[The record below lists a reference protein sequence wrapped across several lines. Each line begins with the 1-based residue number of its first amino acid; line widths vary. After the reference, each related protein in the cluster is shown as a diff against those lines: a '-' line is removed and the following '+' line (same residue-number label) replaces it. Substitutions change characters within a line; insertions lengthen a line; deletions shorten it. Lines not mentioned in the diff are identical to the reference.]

1 MAEADLARYEQELL
15 RRNAALEE
23 RAAASIARAKAV
35 VEGTIPPSPGAADA
49 PDLEEY
55 SDVDDDPNDDDDDD
69 DARAR
74 PPTPPQ
80 AKRAEVAAAAA
91 AAKSPS
97 KQQPP
102 AAAKRA
108 TAASKTRARASS
120 GDASSIIRASASA
133 SAAPDL
139 DARDHNDAWED
150 AYDEDKYGRL
160 ARARIRALQDELAA
174 QARELREAHARLKER
189 DVELKRLLTE
199 KLSGAFYLTPVP
211 IRPRRR
217 GERRFLRT
225 FARRISPPRVPRSQS
240 RHISTPFNSTFDAYE
255 LHPDIIARVDPRP
268 SAAKA
273 QKTQQTAAD
282 KERKAALDARAQLE
296 AKERECAELRREM
309 DRASRANK
317 AAETEFKTRDVRLNR
332 ALEDAERYKGAF
344 SFSSS
349 RHRSPYDPVRVV
361 NADP

>member
-344 SFSSS
+344 SSSH
-349 RHRSPYDPVRVV
+349 HRSPYDPVGVV

>member
-35 VEGTIPPSPGAADA
+35 VEATIPPSPGAADA
-49 PDLEEY
+49 PHLEEY
-55 SDVDDDPNDDDDDD
+55 SDVDDDPNDDDDDDDD

-120 GDASSIIRASASA
+120 GDAPSIIRASASA

-211 IRPRRR
+211 VRPRRR

-225 FARRISPPRVPRSQS
+225 FARRISPPRVPRVQS
-240 RHISTPFNSTFDAYE
+240 RHISTPFNSASDAP
-255 LHPDIIARVDPRP
+255 LNSPPTSVASCGP
-268 SAAKA
+268 S
-273 QKTQQTAAD
+273 TLSF
-282 KERKAALDARAQLE
+282 R
-296 AKERECAELRREM
+296 
-309 DRASRANK
+309 
-317 AAETEFKTRDVRLNR
+317 TEKTRVRWRLRFTFFYRERDGGGGGGGGEGEGEVRMVEWSLPLTMGGRERR
-332 ALEDAERYKGAF
+332 AR
-344 SFSSS
+344 SSGRRGGGGS
-349 RHRSPYDPVRVV
+349 LGTVPTTV
-361 NADP
+361 

>member
-69 DARAR
+69 DDDARAR

-80 AKRAEVAAAAA
+80 AKRAEVVAAAA

-120 GDASSIIRASASA
+120 GDAASIIRASASA

-217 GERRFLRT
+217 GERRSLRT
-225 FARRISPPRVPRSQS
+225 FPGASLRPGSLAHNPDTSRRLSTPLLTPLNSTPTSSLAWTLDPQPPRRRRRSRRPRTRSARRRSTRERSS
-240 RHISTPFNSTFDAYE
+240 RRRSAS
-255 LHPDIIARVDPRP
+255 AR
-268 SAAKA
+268 SC
-273 QKTQQTAAD
+273 
-282 KERKAALDARAQLE
+282 DARWTA
-296 AKERECAELRREM
+296 RRA
-309 DRASRANK
+309 RIR
-317 AAETEFKTRDVRLNR
+317 RRR
-332 ALEDAERYKGAF
+332 R
-344 SFSSS
+344 SS
-349 RHRSPYDPVRVV
+349 RRGTCGSTERWRTRSGIKARFRFRRHAIGPHTIPF
-361 NADP
+361 AL